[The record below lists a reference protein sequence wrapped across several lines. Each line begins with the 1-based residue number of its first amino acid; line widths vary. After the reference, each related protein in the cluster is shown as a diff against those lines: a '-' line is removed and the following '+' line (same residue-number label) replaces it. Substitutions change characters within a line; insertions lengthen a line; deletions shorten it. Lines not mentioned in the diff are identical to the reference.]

1 MIRDLLQSARE
12 AEQEADRILERAEA
26 QSRRIREEAQ
36 KKADA
41 YRRQKQ
47 EEFAGRARKQREMV
61 QQEEDVKR
69 IAARESLSLEL
80 GKLRDDTVKKEAEA
94 VAFLLAEVF

>member
-26 QSRRIREEAQ
+26 KSRRIREEAQ

-80 GKLRDDTVKKEAEA
+80 GKLRDDAVKKEAEA

>member
-1 MIRDLLQSARE
+1 MIRDFLQSARE

-80 GKLRDDTVKKEAEA
+80 GKLRDDAVKKEAEA

>member
-80 GKLRDDTVKKEAEA
+80 GKLRDDAVKKETEA

>member
-80 GKLRDDTVKKEAEA
+80 GKLRDDAVKKEAEA

>member
-36 KKADA
+36 KKADD

-80 GKLRDDTVKKEAEA
+80 GKLRDDAVKKEAEA

>member
-26 QSRRIREEAQ
+26 QSRRIQEEAQ

-80 GKLRDDTVKKEAEA
+80 GKLRADAVKKEAEA

>member
-47 EEFAGRARKQREMV
+47 EEFADRARKQREMV

-80 GKLRDDTVKKEAEA
+80 GKLRDDAVKKEAEA

>member
-12 AEQEADRILERAEA
+12 AEQEADRILERAKA

-80 GKLRDDTVKKEAEA
+80 GKLRDDAVKKEAEA